1 MSEFTPLLQQLSKE
15 THLSWKSWTAEE
27 RHTALKLYYLIS
39 KHEASF
45 YDLVYSYHG
54 CDSWEDLFRDYDRE
68 ELKDKMR
75 GVQIALKYFDKTVVV
90 DGDSEEESEED
101 Q

>member
-15 THLSWKSWTAEE
+15 TNLSWKSWTPEE
-27 RHTALKLYYLIS
+27 RHTALKLYDLIS

-45 YDLVYSYHG
+45 YALVYEYHG

-68 ELKDKMR
+68 ELKEK
-75 GVQIALKYFDKTVVV
+75 GVAYKLR
-90 DGDSEEESEED
+90 
-101 Q
+101 